1 MDHIS
6 LQKLLKKY
14 TDNIPCEIG
23 LIYENYLNGDIDTIK
38 YISNLNKHDKSIN
51 ERNINQYNK
60 TRSRIIYRFDRPDN
74 RYDDNYISDR
84 ANYSILSDKTTY
96 FVGFF

>member
-14 TDNIPCEIG
+14 TDNIPFEISS
-23 LIYENYLNGDIDTIK
+23 IYENYLNGDIDIIK

-60 TRSRIIYRFDRPDN
+60 TRSIIVYRFDRSDN
-74 RYDDNYISDR
+74 RYDDNYISNR
-84 ANYSILSDKTTY
+84 ANYAILSDKTTY